1 MVEIVNPL
9 SNGIEIFR
17 AFGFFNVVLPFI
29 LVYAIVFGVLLKTK
43 IFGDETSDTARNVS
57 NVVALATGFFVI
69 SATDVVE
76 QLLGVIP
83 QATFMLVMILFL
95 LMMYAILGLS
105 TDEGLFGSS
114 SIVPGGWKGIG
125 FGVIILV
132 FLLMIDAGSTTGI
145 PLVRGLN
152 EILLGNEAFG
162 LEGSEALNMIIGLTF
177 AVGIPI
183 AIIGLLS
190 KKD

>member
-43 IFGDETSDTARNVS
+43 IFGDESSDTARNVS

-105 TDEGLFGSS
+105 TDEGLFGEK
-114 SIVPGGWKGIG
+114 SIFSYVKYLSFAAIL
-125 FGVIILV
+125 LV

-145 PLVRGLN
+145 PIIRGLN
-152 EILLGNEAFG
+152 EILLGNAAFG
-162 LEGSEALNMIIGLTF
+162 LEGSQALNMLIGLTF
-177 AVGIPI
+177 AIGIPLV
-183 AIIGLLS
+183 IIGFLS
-190 KKD
+190 KK